1 MIKYKGIGYMLIA
14 SFGFAAMGLFVKK
27 LGHDFDSVQI
37 VLFRNLTGVA
47 FILFSILTK
56 PLKNEG
62 GKPLLLL
69 FRGLIGT
76 ISLYAFAYNLTH
88 TSLGEAFTF
97 YQTSTFFIA
106 FFSHFFLHQHLNRS
120 GWLALIVGFLG
131 IIVIFRPDIALFRIN
146 NLMGLINGG
155 LSAAAYLSVSELKKY
170 YETRSIV
177 LSFMCWGI
185 LLPLISMIIGH
196 YNYNPALDFM
206 LSQPKVPSI
215 HHLFDI
221 VAVGFA
227 ALIGQF
233 YATQAY
239 GIEKAGIVSAISYSN
254 IVFSIFLGLLVGDK
268 FPDALTFLGM
278 TLIVVSGLMV
288 SLGKRE

>member
-1 MIKYKGIGYMLIA
+1 MLIA
-14 SFGFAAMGLFVKK
+14 SFAFAAMGLFVKK
-27 LGHDFDSVQI
+27 LGQDFDSVQI

-47 FILFSILTK
+47 FILFSLLKK

-62 GKPLLLL
+62 SKPFLLL
-69 FRGLIGT
+69 FRGFVGT

-106 FFSHFFLHQHLNRS
+106 FFSHFFLHQHLKRS
-120 GWLALIVGFLG
+120 GWLALLIGFLG
-131 IIVIFRPDIALFRIN
+131 IIVIFRPDIELFRIN
-146 NLMGLINGG
+146 NLMGLVNGS
-155 LSAAAYLSVSELKKY
+155 LSAAAYLAISELKKH

-185 LLPLISMIIGH
+185 VLPLISMGIGH
-196 YNYNPALDFM
+196 YYFDPALGFM
-206 LSQPKVPSI
+206 LSQPKMPEG
-215 HHLFDI
+215 HHAFNI

-227 ALIGQF
+227 ALMGQV
-233 YATQAY
+233 YATKAY
-239 GIEKAGIVSAISYSN
+239 GVEKAGVVSAISYSN
-254 IVFSIFLGLLVGDK
+254 IIFSIFLGLLVGEK

-278 TLIVVSGLMV
+278 ALIVVSGLMV
-288 SLGKRE
+288 SLESGKESERVGE